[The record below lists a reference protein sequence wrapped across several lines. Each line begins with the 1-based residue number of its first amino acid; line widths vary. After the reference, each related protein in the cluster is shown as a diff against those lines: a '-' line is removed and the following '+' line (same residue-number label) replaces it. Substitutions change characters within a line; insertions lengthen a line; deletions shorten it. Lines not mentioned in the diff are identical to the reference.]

1 LAIVR
6 APSTPNN
13 SIPHQVSLLPIQA
26 PSHEQ
31 RTIETDEA
39 DAGGRDERRLA
50 VMAILAT
57 RRNRG
62 KNTSRQANIAELIRS
77 IAANRS
83 KST

>member
-1 LAIVR
+1 VTLLAIVR
-6 APSTPNN
+6 EPSPANN
-13 SIPHQVSLLPIQA
+13 SILHQVSLLPIQA

-39 DAGGRDERRLA
+39 DAGGRDERRPA

-62 KNTSRQANIAELIRS
+62 KNTRPPS
-77 IAANRS
+77 
-83 KST
+83 